1 MYFCLEKLP
10 TTFRTGH
17 NINIFAASMQ
27 LFGRRSHTLSL
38 SDWVLLVFTLRTL
51 FWQDFCMGGDMLFLL
66 YCLRFSRLFLYWWHY
81 IWLLGWNLS
90 TKSPHCFGN
99 FSLCNIYLKV
109 LVTILIFTSFHPTI
123 LTIDE
128 WSLSESIIAL
138 ESQSGINTFAI
149 PPFLLHLLAEILSKR
164 NFLLHTHFL
173 M

>member
-10 TTFRTGH
+10 TTFLTGH

-27 LFGRRSHTLSL
+27 WFGRRSHTLGL
-38 SDWVLLVFTLRTL
+38 SDWGHASGKTSAWVVI
-51 FWQDFCMGGDMLFLL
+51 CSS
-66 YCLRFSRLFLYWWHY
+66 YCIASGSTEFFSLFLYWWHY
-81 IWLLGWNLS
+81 IWLLGWDLS
-90 TKSPHCFGN
+90 TKSPHCLGN

-109 LVTILIFTSFHPTI
+109 LVTILFFTSFHPTI
-123 LTIDE
+123 LTIDG

-138 ESQSGINTFAI
+138 ESQNGINTFAI